1 MARRPALWDDRTRRR
16 NHRHSDLT
24 IHRMSAPE
32 PTSRYSWR
40 PVRSSTDRVIA
51 GLAGGLA
58 EQLRIDPVVIRL
70 AFIVLAFAGGFGALL
85 YGLLWL
91 ISTDAPP
98 ATAALPAAAT
108 RRTNEP
114 RHVLAVAL
122 VVAGMLLIL
131 RELHVW
137 LGDGLVWPVAVAA
150 LGSAVIW
157 NRTDGPGRARLQMV
171 TSTLPREAF
180 EGVRTGRAPRVR
192 IVAGSVLVVAGMA
205 ALLAANNVFAAARVA
220 RGVAVAVAVT
230 IAGVALILGPW
241 VFRLLRQ
248 VTEERRNRIRS
259 EERAEM
265 AAHLHD
271 SVLQTLAMIQRSSSA
286 QEMSSLARGQEREL
300 RAWLYGRS
308 KAGPNGRSRAD
319 GAGRGELL
327 SVVLDEQ
334 AARIE
339 RRCHVPV
346 EVVVVGDAPFGE
358 RLRPIVEAA
367 GEAITNASRHSGAVS
382 VAVYCEVGPDAVN
395 IYVRDEGHGFDTA
408 RVPKDRH
415 GVTESIIG
423 RMERGGGVAT
433 ISSDPSEGTEVHL
446 RLPVRT
452 P

>member
-1 MARRPALWDDRTRRR
+1 
-16 NHRHSDLT
+16 
-24 IHRMSAPE
+24 
-32 PTSRYSWR
+32 
-40 PVRSSTDRVIA
+40 VIA
-51 GLAGGLA
+51 GVAGGLA

-91 ISTDAPP
+91 IGVDAPP
-98 ATAALPAAAT
+98 ATVT
-108 RRTNEP
+108 RRADAGGRADEP

-122 VVAGMLLIL
+122 VVGGMLLIL

-157 NRTDGPGRARLQMV
+157 NRTDGPGRARLQMM

-180 EGVRTGRAPRVR
+180 EGVRTGRAPRLR
-192 IVAGSVLVVAGMA
+192 LVAGSVLVIAGMA
-205 ALLAANNVFAAARVA
+205 ALLAANNVFEAARVA

-248 VTEERRNRIRS
+248 VTEERRDRIRS

-271 SVLQTLAMIQRSSSA
+271 SVLQTLAMIQRSSSP

-308 KAGPNGRSRAD
+308 KAGANGRPGAGED
-319 GAGRGELL
+319 GAEGAELL
-327 SVVLDEQ
+327 SGVLDDL

-339 RRCHVPV
+339 RRYHVPV

-367 GEAITNASRHSGAVS
+367 GEAITNAARHSGAAS
-382 VAVYCEVGPDAVN
+382 VAVYCEIGPDAVN
-395 IYVRDEGHGFDTA
+395 LYVRDEGHGFDTA